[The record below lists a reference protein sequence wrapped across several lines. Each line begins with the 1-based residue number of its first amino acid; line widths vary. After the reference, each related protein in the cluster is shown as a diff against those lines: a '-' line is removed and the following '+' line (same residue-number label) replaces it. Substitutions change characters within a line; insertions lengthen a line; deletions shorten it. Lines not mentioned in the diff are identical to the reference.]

1 MMENLRKHWI
11 FMLKVINKILNYIYK
26 TRSVWWY
33 TASAK
38 TRARYI
44 RTVLGSL
51 WLGISNLL
59 VIGCLGF
66 VYGIVFKAENFIDYY
81 IYLGLGYS
89 IWNTLGGSINS
100 APEIFSSNSVNLI
113 NTNINP
119 LFYVLEEWCF
129 QIQTFLQSFAMVI
142 LFLGIL
148 DSSIFLN
155 SFIYTPLHLINIML
169 FIFWAPLMV
178 CLVAA
183 RYCDFYQLVPIL
195 TQLVFLVSPILY
207 QEKNLGKLSIMA
219 NFNPIYK
226 VLALFRDSIIEGK
239 FFFKGSLTLLLVNLI
254 MIILSLLLLNKYKKR
269 LVFYFS

>member
-155 SFIYTPLHLINIML
+155 SLIYTPLHLINVML